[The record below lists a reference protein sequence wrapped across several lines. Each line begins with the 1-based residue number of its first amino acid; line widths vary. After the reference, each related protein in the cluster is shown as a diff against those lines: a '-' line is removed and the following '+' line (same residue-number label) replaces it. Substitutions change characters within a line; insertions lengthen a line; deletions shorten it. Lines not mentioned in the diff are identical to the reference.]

1 MIRFI
6 FLTFTIFSILFS
18 KEPINQSQIVVKN
31 NRDHCPEGYIDD
43 CLTQN
48 GCAELNWLGD
58 GWCDDGTWGAYLEC
72 YMYSLIEGEIIGGPG
87 QIVDSPDNG
96 DCGTDNCANN
106 GLDSNSEGLCTNEQ
120 EEIDYEQED
129 GEVVKDIMVTQRT
142 DGSGIVDVSY
152 NLEPHSVYPAYYISI
167 SGFAFNNKCWGD
179 LHYNVLPGENKQI
192 HCKLSDDT
200 STTTQINIKAQAI
213 YIEEVPESIEMVT
226 IPYVNDNYIVNSSSN
241 SGGFVG
247 AHFDYGSMALINN
260 SYLDMENY
268 QYEMMTHE
276 VTVLQYVNFLNQ
288 IMDSAIEVV
297 TITIDDTFFGEHP
310 DYGYICYATR
320 YILDDSG
327 RYLEIGSAY
336 CNNDDSNDEYY
347 ISMNGFLIPSFFDEE
362 ISGCGEFSQNQEKHC
377 LIAGIQNSFLEEYSE
392 NDLKISL
399 LEYPDSFGIAP
410 GFANYPIT
418 LIREAGAQAFAQ
430 FYGMRIPY
438 AYEWA
443 NAAGSPADNEGNILW
458 QNEFPLQSIINVGNF
473 SPNSNGL
480 YDMLGNVGELVI
492 NNTYT
497 WNDMTDYYWFIVI
510 STMGGHYNANSNT
523 HLFELGAQWDAG
535 FRCVRTLQSSSE

>member
-6 FLTFTIFSILFS
+6 FLTFTIFSIILS
-18 KEPINQSQIVVKN
+18 DVPKEKENPPF
-31 NRDHCPEGYIDD
+31 RDGRD
-43 CLTQN
+43 CQ
-48 GCAELNWLGD
+48 ESWFGD
-58 GWCDDGTWGAYLEC
+58 GYCDGSNNSWECQYDG
-72 YMYSLIEGEIIGGPG
+72 
-87 QIVDSPDNG
+87 G
-96 DCGTDNCANN
+96 DCCEETCIDGQWDCGFN
-106 GLDSNSEGLCTNEQ
+106 GYDCIDPNVGNENEEE

-129 GEVVKDIMVTQRT
+129 GEVVKNITATQRT
-142 DGSGIVDVSY
+142 DGSGIIDISY

-167 SGFAFNNKCWGD
+167 SGFAFQGRCWGD

-192 HCKLSDDT
+192 HCELGDDI
-200 STTTQINIKAQAI
+200 STTAQINIKAQAI

-226 IPYVNDNYIVNSSSN
+226 IPYVNDNYIVNSYN
-241 SGGFVG
+241 NGGGFAG

-297 TITIDDTFFGEHP
+297 TITEDDTWNGQNGPE
-310 DYGYICYATR
+310 YGNMCYGTR

-327 RYLEIGSAY
+327 RYLEIGTTY
-336 CNNDDSNDEYY
+336 CEEEYEQNTTY
-347 ISMNGFLIPSFFDEE
+347 YVSMSGFLIPLQLQESNQ
-362 ISGCGEFSQNQEKHC
+362 GCGIGWDESEKYC
-377 LIAGIQNSFLEEYSE
+377 LLTYIQGSFLEEYSE

-418 LIREAGAQAFAQ
+418 LMGEAGAQAFAQ
-430 FYGMRIPY
+430 FYGMRLPY

-480 YDMLGNVGELVI
+480 YDMLGNVGELVV

-497 WNDMTDYYWFIVI
+497 WSDMTDEYWFIAI
-510 STMGGHYNANSNT
+510 STMGGDYNANSNT